1 MYFAYLRNR
10 SEKDPSVGWYD
21 GEIWF
26 FDNYVIPLAN
36 KLKECGV
43 FGVSGDEYLNYAIQ
57 NRSEWKV
64 KGRASVEAMKQRA
77 IESAKKMDLIHM
89 AVAGKGNEAMYS
101 ASGVEISPAAM
112 ESIEE
117 GIEGSANGDT
127 ECEDATLAIP
137 TGLEAGQR
145 LITAPPG
152 KLGLCLEGQVV
163 HEVNS
168 GSPLEGKLKPGDRI
182 ISIDGVGTKALSSEA
197 IAALILASAKQS
209 RQLIVQ
215 G

>member
-1 MYFAYLRNR
+1 
-10 SEKDPSVGWYD
+10 
-21 GEIWF
+21 
-26 FDNYVIPLAN
+26 
-36 KLKECGV
+36 
-43 FGVSGDEYLNYAIQ
+43 
-57 NRSEWKV
+57 
-64 KGRASVEAMKQRA
+64 
-77 IESAKKMDLIHM
+77 
-89 AVAGKGNEAMYS
+89 
-101 ASGVEISPAAM
+101 M

-117 GIEGSANGDT
+117 GIEGSVNGDT
-127 ECEDATLAIP
+127 ECEDAKLAVP

-145 LITAPPG
+145 LITAPHG

-168 GSPLEGKLKPGDRI
+168 SSPLEGKLKPGDRI